1 MRFKII
7 TLAILTAACFTTCVP
22 SNKYEQ
28 EKANRIAAEAE
39 RDKLKAENSDYATK
53 SAELDRQLSENK
65 KQLMLLQNDTL
76 GCGMRYRLLSSQ
88 YEQLT
93 ANYELLLKQNKE
105 LMNRQTNE
113 NNALVGKL
121 NMTQEQLIQKEDSLK
136 RLDVRLKGQKR
147 SLDSLAIELHKRELR
162 VMELQTALARKDSAI
177 AAIQNKVK
185 QALMGFEK
193 DGLLSVTPKDGKIYV
208 SMNEKLLFASG
219 SIVVQ
224 PEGVK
229 ALKSLAKV
237 LEANPDINIMV
248 EGHTDD
254 LAYKGAGDMK
264 DNWDLSVMR
273 ATSVT
278 KIILSNGNIDPRRI
292 TAAGRGEYVPLD
304 PAKTNDARAKNRRT
318 EIILTPK
325 LDEIFDVLNTSSH

>member
-1 MRFKII
+1 MSFKII
-7 TLAILTAACFTTCVP
+7 GVTILSAFFLTACVTAR
-22 SNKYEQ
+22 KFDE
-28 EKANRIAAEAE
+28 EKAKRVSAETE

-53 SAELDRQLSENK
+53 SAELDRQLTESK
-65 KQLMLLQNDTL
+65 KQTLLLQNDTL

-88 YEQLT
+88 YDQLT
-93 ANYELLLKQNKE
+93 ANYELLLKQNKD
-105 LMNRQTNE
+105 LMSRQTNE

-136 RLDVRLKGQKR
+136 RLDVRLKSQKR
-147 SLDSLAIELHKRELR
+147 SLDSLSLELKKREAR
-162 VMELQTALARKDSAI
+162 VMELQNALTRKDSAI
-177 AAIQNKVK
+177 AAIQQKVK
-185 QALMGFEK
+185 DALLGFEGK
-193 DGLLSVTPKDGKIYV
+193 GLTITQKDGKIYV
-208 SMNEKLLFASG
+208 SMDEKLLFASG

-224 PEGVK
+224 AEGVK

-237 LEANPDINIMV
+237 LEQNPDINIMV

-254 LAYKGAGDMK
+254 LAYKGSGDMK

-278 KIILSNGNIDPRRI
+278 KILLANGKIDPKRI
-292 TAAGRGEYVPLD
+292 TAAGRGEYFPLD
-304 PAKTNDARAKNRRT
+304 QTKSTDGRAKNRRT

-325 LDEIFDVLNTSSH
+325 LDEIFKVLNQSSN